1 MAIKNQYPDW
11 VEKYRTK
18 GQTIRKVRN
27 GYGLYKCT
35 STYEPGAKY
44 PKSVQTYLGMITE
57 KDGFIPKKSVS
68 NHPSYIEYGL
78 SHLIW
83 TNFKRTLVRSTFSGD
98 EDVVRLGVIQY
109 IFGSVREELIPL
121 SFISDGME
129 KQLCQR
135 LGTVSPARIKT
146 VSNKT
151 DTLLSEKIPER
162 EDRFLLEAL
171 LRMCVMDSGN
181 RRSQI
186 PRLPEEAAKLIE
198 RYGLKYG
205 QD

>member
-1 MAIKNQYPDW
+1 MAAKNQYPDW

-68 NHPSYIEYGL
+68 ANPSYIEYGL

-83 TNFKRTLVRSTFSGD
+83 TNFKRALVRSTFSGD
-98 EDVVRLGVIQY
+98 EGVVRLGIIQY
-109 IFGSVREELIPL
+109 IFGSVREELVPL

-129 KQLCQR
+129 DLLCQR
-135 LGTVSPARIKT
+135 LGSVSSPRIKA
-146 VSNKT
+146 VSNKI
-151 DTLLSEKIPER
+151 DSILSEKIPDR
-162 EDRFLLEAL
+162 EDRLLLEAL
-171 LRMCVMDSGN
+171 LRMCVMDSNN
-181 RRSQI
+181 RGAQV
-186 PRLPEEAAKLIE
+186 PKLPDEAGKLIE

-205 QD
+205 KD